1 MVRPLAGQTHA
12 QSSGYLLAPPMDLA
26 DENDVSLL
34 SFHIN
39 FVCESIVEHG
49 VTISAPSGKERSGGG
64 DCHHSTYVGAPT
76 VLPRI
81 HCGKVIQSTD
91 VWNWFLTIWSR
102 RWLWGSD
109 VSKWAT
115 AHLSG

>member
-49 VTISAPSGKERSGGG
+49 VTISAPSGKTTPVGGN
-64 DCHHSTYVGAPT
+64 CSVA
-76 VLPRI
+76 
-81 HCGKVIQSTD
+81 S
-91 VWNWFLTIWSR
+91 
-102 RWLWGSD
+102 
-109 VSKWAT
+109 
-115 AHLSG
+115 